1 LYIRSNM
8 MKTFDIY
15 DKFDCRCTSDEVGKA
30 WEYRWGIADAEA
42 GLCPHS
48 DVGTSRPTDPNAPP
62 PAPVTHPLTA
72 GIDLD
77 HPDADRTILRRLY
90 HKDPQAFL
98 DAYGT
103 AGINKLM
110 DLAAK
115 EGPSQPYPAVTDSA
129 AWTKLMADI
138 AKEVQKAD
146 VATVATPAILLMML
160 HMKEGKLYGLGELLR
175 RT

>member
-1 LYIRSNM
+1 MSTEVDGVLC
-8 MKTFDIY
+8 Y
-15 DKFDCRCTSDEVGKA
+15 DWTDVDAGRCS
-30 WEYRWGIADAEA
+30 
-42 GLCPHS
+42 PHQIWTPIPPAP
-48 DVGTSRPTDPNAPP
+48 DAPP
-62 PAPVTHPLTA
+62 PAPATHPLTA

-77 HPDADRTILRRLY
+77 HPDADRAILRRLY

-115 EGPSQPYPAVTDSA
+115 EGPSQPYPAVTDAA
-129 AWTKLMADI
+129 AWHKLMADV

-175 RT
+175 RS